1 MSGWSRDQGAQ
12 ERERETVREAREQ
25 PRGEAPA
32 TGLFRGPAPSD
43 PAGDLGATTT
53 HEHHVS
59 ASLAAAEGEGGA
71 LTAQRPRAAPGRRDD
86 HSLLLWPRAGGAAR
100 GAWGKLAAGK
110 GVAGT

>member
-32 TGLFRGPAPSD
+32 TGLFRGLAPSD

-59 ASLAAAEGEGGA
+59 ASLPQQKGRAGHSPPSAHVPPLGEGTIIPSYCG
-71 LTAQRPRAAPGRRDD
+71 P
-86 HSLLLWPRAGGAAR
+86 AR
-100 GAWGKLAAGK
+100 GEQLAGRGGSWRAGK

>member
-12 ERERETVREAREQ
+12 ERERETVREGREQ
-25 PRGEAPA
+25 RGGEAPA